1 MVLPGSKSMLL
12 VDPDP
17 GKEIEVD
24 TDPGK
29 EIEVDQDPVPGRVEV
44 DPDPAKCSGSVS
56 KTLLLRLVTM

>member
-1 MVLPGSKSMLL
+1 MLL